1 MDIQTFNRQIV
12 KNNIMKKFTL
22 LKKILVLTMFVGLL
36 GNYAFAQF
44 SLSGEVRPRMEYL
57 HGYSTLTD
65 KDADPAGF
73 ASQRTRINF
82 NYSHDRIK
90 MGVAMQDVF
99 LWGAQPQLFST
110 SNSVSFHQAW
120 GQYFLTPSLSLKLG
134 RQELVYDDER
144 IFGNSNWDQ
153 QGRSHDVALLRYD
166 GMLRIDI
173 GAAFNQDEKH
183 LSGANYNLHNYKMM
197 QFVWLNTDIV
207 DNLNLSLLFLN
218 NGYQYDYVVVEDGH
232 HHDKSKDVFNQT
244 LGGRLVFTPDNFNV
258 HASGYYTMGKDE
270 KDRELSAFYVGLGA
284 DYDLTDDW
292 TIGMGWEHLS
302 GTDQKDMIENPDG
315 YKNKS
320 FNPFY
325 GTSHKFNGFMDY
337 FNANGNW
344 SNSVGL
350 NDLFASAQFSRRNI
364 EFNITGH
371 AFLTAASVVKDGNIN
386 ETMESYLGTEIDLTM
401 SYKLSKTSNVVVGY
415 SQMIGSETLQA
426 LKGGDKDA
434 VNNWAYVMFTFKPV
448 FLK

>member
-1 MDIQTFNRQIV
+1 MFIKQIV
-12 KNNIMKKFTL
+12 KNNIMKKFTS
-22 LKKILVLTMFVGLL
+22 LKKILVLTTFVGFL

-57 HGYSTLTD
+57 HGYSTLTN

-90 MGVAMQDVF
+90 MGVSMQDVF
-99 LWGAQPQLFST
+99 IWGSQPQLFST
-110 SNSVSFHQAW
+110 SNSLSLHQAW
-120 GQYFLTPSLSLKLG
+120 GQYYLSPSLSLKLG

-153 QGRSHDVALLRYD
+153 QGRTHDVALLRYD
-166 GMLRIDI
+166 GMIKIDM
-173 GAAFNQDEKH
+173 GAAFNQDQKH
-183 LSGANYNLHNYKMM
+183 LSGAHYNLHNYKTM

-218 NGYQYDYVVVEDGH
+218 NGFQYDYVIHENGH
-232 HHDKSKDVFNQT
+232 DYNKSKDVYNQT
-244 LGGRLVFTPDNFNV
+244 LGGRLVFTPGDFNF
-258 HASGYYTMGKDE
+258 HASAYYTMGKDV
-270 KDRELSAFYVGLGA
+270 KDRDLSAYYVGLGA
-284 DYDLTDDW
+284 DYDLSDDW
-292 TIGMGWEHLS
+292 TLGLGWEHLS

-325 GTSHKFNGFMDY
+325 GSSHKFNGFMDY
-337 FNANGNW
+337 FNTNDNW

-350 NDLFASAQFSRRNI
+350 NDLFASVQFSRRNF

-371 AFLTAASVVKDGNIN
+371 AFLTAASVIKDGNVN
-386 ETMESYLGTEIDLTM
+386 ETMESYLGTEIDMTM
-401 SYKLSKTSNVVVGY
+401 AYKLSRTSNVVLGY

-426 LKGGDKDA
+426 LKGGDRKA
-434 VNNWAYVMFTFKPV
+434 CNNWAYLMFTFKPV

>member
-1 MDIQTFNRQIV
+1 
-12 KNNIMKKFTL
+12 MKKLTS
-22 LKKILVLTMFVGLL
+22 LKKILVMTLFVGLL
-36 GNYAFAQF
+36 GDYAYAQF

-65 KDADPAGF
+65 KDSDPAGF
-73 ASQRTRINF
+73 ASQRTRVNF
-82 NYSHDRIK
+82 NYANNKIK
-90 MGVAMQDVF
+90 MGISVQDVF
-99 LWGAQPQLFST
+99 IWGSQPQLFST
-110 SNSVSFHQAW
+110 SNTLSVHQAW

-173 GAAFNQDEKH
+173 GAAFNQDQKH
-183 LSGANYNLHNYKMM
+183 LNGAYYNLHNYKMM

-207 DNLNLSLLFLN
+207 DDLNLSLLFLN
-218 NGYQYDYVVVEDGH
+218 NGYQYDYVIYKNDNNY
-232 HHDKSKDVFNQT
+232 DRTKDVFNQT
-244 LGGRLVFTPDNFNV
+244 LGGRLVYSPGDFMF
-258 HASGYYTMGKDE
+258 HASGYYTMGKDME
-270 KDRELSAFYVGLGA
+270 DRDLSAFYVGLGA
-284 DYDLTDDW
+284 DYQFADDW
-292 TIGMGWEHLS
+292 NAGIGWEHLS
-302 GTDQKDMIENPDG
+302 GTSQKEMIENPD

-325 GTSHKFNGFMDY
+325 GSSHKFNGFMDY
-337 FNANGNW
+337 FNTNGNW

-350 NDLFASAQFSRRNI
+350 NDLFASVQFARRNFEI
-364 EFNITGH
+364 NLTGH
-371 AFLTAASVVKDGNIN
+371 AFLTAATVIKDGNIN
-386 ETMESYLGTEIDLTM
+386 ETMEPYLGTEIDLTM

-415 SQMIGSETLQA
+415 SQMIGSETLQT
-426 LKGGDKDA
+426 LKKGNKDA
-434 VNNWAYVMFTFKPV
+434 CNNWAYVMFTFKPT

>member
-1 MDIQTFNRQIV
+1 
-12 KNNIMKKFTL
+12 MKKFTSF
-22 LKKILVLTMFVGLL
+22 KKILVLTTFVGLL

-65 KDADPAGF
+65 KDSDPAGF

-82 NYSHDRIK
+82 NYSNDRIK
-90 MGVAMQDVF
+90 MGVSMQDVF
-99 LWGAQPQLFST
+99 IWGGQPQLFST
-110 SNSVSFHQAW
+110 SNTLSVHQAW

-144 IFGNSNWDQ
+144 IFGNSNWEQ

-173 GAAFNQDEKH
+173 GAAFNQDRMH
-183 LSGANYNLHNYKMM
+183 LNGAYYRLNNYKMM

-207 DNLNLSLLFLN
+207 DDLNLSLLFLN
-218 NGYQYDYVVVEDGH
+218 NGYQRERELFTDNENEN
-232 HHDKSKDVFNQT
+232 KKDIFNQT
-244 LGGRLVFTPDNFNV
+244 LGGRLVYSPGNFNL
-258 HASGYYTMGKDE
+258 HASGYYTMGKD
-270 KDRELSAFYVGLGA
+270 KNDRDLSAYYIGLGA
-284 DYDLTDDW
+284 DYNFADDW
-292 TIGMGWEHLS
+292 TIALGWEHLS

-315 YKNKS
+315 YKNRS

-325 GTSHKFNGFMDY
+325 GSSHKFNGFMDY
-337 FNANGNW
+337 FNTSGNW

-350 NDLFASAQFSRRNI
+350 NDIFASLQFSRKKFELNL
-364 EFNITGH
+364 TGH
-371 AFLTAASVVKDGNIN
+371 AFMTAASVIKDGNVN
-386 ETMESYLGTEIDLTM
+386 ETMEPYLGTEIDLTLA
-401 SYKLSKTSNVVVGY
+401 YKLSKTSNVVLGY

-426 LKGGDKDA
+426 LKGGAKDA
-434 VNNWAYVMFTFKPV
+434 CNNWAYVMFTFKPV

>member
-1 MDIQTFNRQIV
+1 
-12 KNNIMKKFTL
+12 
-22 LKKILVLTMFVGLL
+22 MFVGLL
-36 GNYAFAQF
+36 GNYANAQF

-65 KDADPAGF
+65 KDSDPAGF

-82 NYSHDRIK
+82 NYSHDRVK
-90 MGVAMQDVF
+90 MYVSMQDVF

-110 SNSVSFHQAW
+110 SNSLSMHQAW
-120 GQYFLTPSLSLKLG
+120 AQYYLTPSLSLKLG

-173 GAAFNQDEKH
+173 GAAFNQNEKH
-183 LSGANYNLHNYKMM
+183 LNGAYYNLNNYKMM
-197 QFVWLNTDIV
+197 QFVWLNTDV
-207 DNLNLSLLFLN
+207 TDNMNLSLLFLN
-218 NGYQYDYVVVEDGH
+218 NGYQHDYVMNENGH
-232 HHDKSKDVFNQT
+232 DNHKTKDVYNQT
-244 LGGRLVFTPDNFNV
+244 IGGRLVYSPNDFNF
-258 HASGYYTMGKDE
+258 HASAYYTMGDDM
-270 KDRELSAFYVGLGA
+270 KDRELSAYYIGLGA
-284 DYDLTDDW
+284 DYNINDDW
-292 TIGMGWEHLS
+292 TLGLGWEHLS

-325 GTSHKFNGFMDY
+325 GSSHKFNGFMDY

-350 NDLFASAQFSRRNI
+350 NDLFASFQFSKRNF
-364 EFNITGH
+364 EFNVTGH
-371 AFLTAASVVKDGNIN
+371 AFLTAASVIKDGNVN
-386 ETMESYLGTEIDLTM
+386 ETMEPYLGTEIDLTM
-401 SYKLSKTSNVVVGY
+401 SYKLSKTSNVVLGY
-415 SQMIGSETLQA
+415 SQMIGSETLEA
-426 LKGGDKDA
+426 IKGGNKDA
-434 VNNWAYVMFTFKPV
+434 CNNYAYLMFTFKPV

>member
-1 MDIQTFNRQIV
+1 
-12 KNNIMKKFTL
+12 MKKFTS
-22 LKKILVLTMFVGLL
+22 LKKILVITFLVGLL
-36 GNYAFAQF
+36 GDYAYGQF
-44 SLSGEVRPRMEYL
+44 SLSGEIRPRMEYL

-65 KDADPAGF
+65 KDSDPAGF

-82 NYSHDRIK
+82 NYSNERVK
-90 MGVAMQDVF
+90 MGVSVQDVF
-99 LWGAQPQLFST
+99 LWGSQPQLFST
-110 SNSVSFHQAW
+110 SNTLSLHQAW
-120 GQYFLTPSLSLKLG
+120 AQYFIAPSLSLKLG

-183 LSGANYNLHNYKMM
+183 LNGSYYKLHNYKMM

-218 NGYQYDYVVVEDGH
+218 NGYQHDYKVLEEGI
-232 HHDKSKDVFNQT
+232 HHDKTKNVFNQT
-244 LGGRLVFTPDNFNV
+244 LGGRLLLTPGDFNM
-258 HASGYYTMGKDE
+258 HASAYYTMGKDTE
-270 KDRELSAFYVGLGA
+270 DRDLSAYYVGLGV
-284 DYDLTDDW
+284 DYNMSDDW
-292 TIGMGWEHLS
+292 NLGIGWEHLS
-302 GTDQKDMIENPDG
+302 GTDQKDMIENPNG

-337 FNANGNW
+337 FNANSNW

-350 NDLFASAQFSRRNI
+350 NDLFASVQFSRRNFEI
-364 EFNITGH
+364 NLTGH
-371 AFLTAASVVKDGNIN
+371 AFLTAASVIKDGNVN
-386 ETMESYLGTEIDLTM
+386 ETMEPYLGTEIDLTM
-401 SYKLSKTSNVVVGY
+401 SYRLSRTSNVVLG
-415 SQMIGSETLQA
+415 
-426 LKGGDKDA
+426 K
-434 VNNWAYVMFTFKPV
+434 
-448 FLK
+448 